1 MTAGRG
7 SSTAMALD
15 APLGFGL
22 TGWLSRVRYLLG
34 LWEAGVSMPSSYRH
48 AGLPLLDGRH
58 ASRYTSRPVPG
69 FEPTWIILTRGCFI
83 TEERQAQADAICGAY
98 PQAEVIEERHTPHN
112 RVDLGEGDPVAALR
126 CGKRTLVL
134 GEHRSAV
141 RRSREQ
147 GNTCPN
153 YWHFSPYGFCP
164 YGCRYCYLAGTPGV
178 RFSPTVKVFLNL
190 PEILTEMDRVAAH
203 LAEPTAFYLGKLQDG
218 LALDPLTG
226 YSRTL
231 VPFFAAHPYAR
242 MTVLTKSATIENLLN
257 LDHRGHTI
265 LSWSLNPAEVI
276 AAFEGGTPPLA
287 KRIEAMKRCTEAG
300 YPVRAVI
307 MPIIPVPGWK
317 GAYAK
322 FLEGLLAEVP
332 LDRITLGGICSYR
345 AACSLMESQ
354 LGRAN
359 AVSDAFDPLG
369 PSPDGRLRYAEPLR
383 LALYRHMIGII
394 DARAPDLDIGLCLE
408 EETVFQALGLAGA
421 IGRCNCVL

>member
-1 MTAGRG
+1 MGCTYSPEEDGG
-7 SSTAMALD
+7 Y
-15 APLGFGL
+15 G
-22 TGWLSRVRYLLG
+22 
-34 LWEAGVSMPSSYRH
+34 PSP
-48 AGLPLLDGRH
+48 A
-58 ASRYTSRPVPG
+58 PG
-69 FEPTWIILTRGCFI
+69 FRP
-83 TEERQAQADAICGAY
+83 ERIVLAKGSQATPSRRLFAQQICCAY
-98 PQAEVIEERHTPHN
+98 PGAEVANQPNVPHN
-112 RVDLGEGDPVAALR
+112 RVDVGQADPVRALR
-126 CGKRTLVL
+126 RGKRTLVL

-141 RRSREQ
+141 RQSRE
-147 GNTCPN
+147 GNNACPN

-178 RFSPTVKVFLNL
+178 RFSPTVKVFVNL
-190 PEILTEMDRVAAH
+190 PEILGEIDRIATG

-242 MTVLTKSATIENLLN
+242 LTVLTKSASVENLVD

-265 LSWSLNPAEVI
+265 LSWSLNPAEIV
-276 AAFEGGTPPLA
+276 AAFEVGTPPLA

-307 MPIIPVPGWK
+307 MPIIPVAAWK
-317 GAYAK
+317 DAYAE
-322 FLEGLLAEVP
+322 FLEQLLAAVP

-345 AACSLMESQ
+345 AARSLMESQ

-359 AVSDAFDPLG
+359 AVSDAFDPRG